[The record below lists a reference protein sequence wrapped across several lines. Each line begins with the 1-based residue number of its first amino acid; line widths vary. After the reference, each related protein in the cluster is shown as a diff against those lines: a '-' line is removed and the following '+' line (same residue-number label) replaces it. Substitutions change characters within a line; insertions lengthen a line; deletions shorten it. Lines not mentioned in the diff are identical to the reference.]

1 MDLKDRNLRILNF
14 TSWSVNGAI
23 SSVILKAYYKNCK
36 TYFMSYR
43 RPDEMTKVMIEESDK
58 IDAVIFTNIAPTQSR
73 DFVKNFKKPV
83 VIFDH
88 HENANWWKSLGNK
101 DYHVNQDYSGAMMVY
116 MFYKRWMADVE
127 RYYDVAL
134 LADDFELWKLNDPR
148 SFHFN
153 TLFWKSNNPYTFI
166 KRWSAGGKL
175 ALTQA
180 EKDILTE
187 HVRDWKLY
195 YESLAQLKLG
205 YNGRMITANE
215 YQAEISK
222 QMDLEGVNYFLLY
235 HPKSNYITLRS
246 CTAVIDC
253 KEILEKM
260 NVFTAQSNV
269 GVIPCKNLDEAK
281 TICAQVEKNVLAHV
295 PKEA

>member
-1 MDLKDRNLRILNF
+1 
-14 TSWSVNGAI
+14 
-23 SSVILKAYYKNCK
+23 
-36 TYFMSYR
+36 
-43 RPDEMTKVMIEESDK
+43 
-58 IDAVIFTNIAPTQSR
+58 
-73 DFVKNFKKPV
+73 
-83 VIFDH
+83 
-88 HENANWWKSLGNK
+88 
-101 DYHVNQDYSGAMMVY
+101 MMVY
-116 MFYKRWMADVE
+116 MFYKRWMADIE
-127 RYYDVAL
+127 RYQEVAT
-134 LADDFELWKLNDPR
+134 LADDFELWKLKDNR

-153 TLFWKSNNPYTFI
+153 TLFWKAESPYAFI
-166 KRWSAGGKL
+166 KRWSAGGSL
-175 ALTQA
+175 ALTQQ

-195 YESLAQLKLG
+195 YESLMQLKLE

-215 YQAEISK
+215 YHAEISK
-222 QMDLEGVNYFLLY
+222 QMDLEGVNYFLIY

-269 GVIPCKNLDEAK
+269 GVIPCKSLDEAK

>member
-1 MDLKDRNLRILNF
+1 MDLRDRNLRILNF

-23 SSVILKAYYKNCK
+23 SSVILKSYYPNCK
-36 TYFMSYR
+36 TVFMSYR
-43 RPDEMTKVMIEESDK
+43 KPDEMTMTMIEEEDK
-58 IDAVIFTNIAPTQSR
+58 IDVVIFTNIAPTQSR
-73 DFVKNFKKPV
+73 DFVKNFKKPI

-116 MFYKRWMADVE
+116 MYYKRFMVDIE
-127 RYYDVAL
+127 RYSTIAT
-134 LADDFELWKLNDPR
+134 LADDFELWKLKDTR

-153 TLFWKSNNPYTFI
+153 TLFWKAENPYAFI
-166 KRWSAGGKL
+166 RRWSCGGNL

-187 HVRDWKLY
+187 HVNAWKEFYSDLK
-195 YESLAQLKLG
+195 QLQLE
-205 YNGRMITANE
+205 YNGRMITSNE
-215 YQAEISK
+215 FHAEISK
-222 QMDLEGVNYFLLY
+222 QMDLEGVNYFLVY
-235 HPKSNYITLRS
+235 HPKSNYITMRS

-269 GVIPCKNLDEAK
+269 GVIPCRSLEEAK
-281 TICAQVEKNVLAHV
+281 NICIQIEKNIMAHV
-295 PKEA
+295 PKEH

>member
-1 MDLKDRNLRILNF
+1 MDLRDRNLRILNF

-23 SSVILKAYYKNCK
+23 SSVILKSYYPNCK
-36 TYFMSYR
+36 TVFMSYR
-43 RPDEMTKVMIEESDK
+43 KPDEMTRTMIEEGDK
-58 IDAVIFTNIAPTQSR
+58 IDVVIFTNIAPTQSR

-116 MFYKRWMADVE
+116 MYYKRFMVDIE
-127 RYYDVAL
+127 RYETIAT
-134 LADDFELWKLNDPR
+134 LADDFELWKLKDPR

-153 TLFWKSNNPYTFI
+153 TLFWKAESPYAFM
-166 KRWSAGGKL
+166 KRWSCGGNL
-175 ALTQA
+175 ALSESEKAVLTSHVEEWKKYYA
-180 EKDILTE
+180 ELP
-187 HVRDWKLY
+187 
-195 YESLAQLKLG
+195 QLKLEF
-205 YNGRMITANE
+205 NGRMATSNE
-215 YQAEISK
+215 FHAEISK
-222 QMDLEGVNYFLLY
+222 QMDLEGVNYFLVY
-235 HPKSNYITLRS
+235 HPKSNYITMRS

-269 GVIPCKNLDEAK
+269 GVIPCKNPDEAK